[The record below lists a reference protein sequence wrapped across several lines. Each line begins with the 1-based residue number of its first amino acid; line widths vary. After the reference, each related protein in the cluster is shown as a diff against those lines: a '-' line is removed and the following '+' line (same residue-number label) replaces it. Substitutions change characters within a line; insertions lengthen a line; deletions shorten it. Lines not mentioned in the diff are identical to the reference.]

1 MFQEATAFDFDLY
14 APDSVTLEPTTASP
28 TVKPTK
34 SPVTMKPTIS
44 PSKQVVVPS
53 PPANDNDVCPAGQ
66 SLLDVSIA
74 LDQYPAD
81 TRWEIIPTKSKAAVA
96 TSPPYDL
103 SLQFKEAEVERI
115 CLEEGSY
122 DFNIYDVY
130 GDGICCEWGEGSYQL
145 AFGDNIVASGGAFG
159 KEETKE
165 FSTPVV
171 APTTESPTKPPQTS
185 KPSASPQT
193 TPQTTNKPSLPPQTK
208 APVTD
213 PVTANPTV
221 SQTTQSPTSSRQ
233 QAGEEDTEEVS
244 RPVEPKPDEGKEK
257 EKEEEESCPDGFRL
271 GGVVDEC
278 RVCGNKEISCTKM
291 SYTGGNDALFE
302 PANCACTLC
311 DTQFRCNF
319 LDIPTE
325 SGVTGIVVEPP
336 PMNSAPRCHLI
347 WARTFLVIL
356 LVYSL
361 CCKIEV

>member
-14 APDSVTLEPTTASP
+14 APESVTLEPTTARP
-28 TVKPTK
+28 TAKPTM
-34 SPVTMKPTIS
+34 SPVTMKPTTS
-44 PSKQVVVPS
+44 PSKQVVVP
-53 PPANDNDVCPAGQ
+53 PPAANDNDCSAGQ
-66 SLLDVSIA
+66 SLLDVSIT

-81 TRWEIIPTKSKAAVA
+81 TRWEIIPAKSKTAVA

-103 SLQFKEAEVERI
+103 SLQFKPAEVERI

-130 GDGICCEWGEGSYQL
+130 GDGICCGWGEGSYQL
-145 AFGDNIVASGGAFG
+145 AFGEVIVASGGAFG

-165 FSTPVV
+165 FSTPVA
-171 APTTESPTKPPQTS
+171 APTTETPTKPSQST
-185 KPSASPQT
+185 KPTASPQT
-193 TPQTTNKPSLPPQTK
+193 TPQTTDKPSLPPQTR

-213 PVTANPTV
+213 PVTVNPTV
-221 SQTTQSPTSSRQ
+221 GLTTQRPTTSLQ

-244 RPVEPKPDEGKEK
+244 RPVEPIPDEKDE
-257 EKEEEESCPDGFRL
+257 EKEEDETCPDGFRL

-291 SYTGGNDALFE
+291 SFTGGADALFE
-302 PANCACTLC
+302 PPGCACTLC
-311 DTQFRCNF
+311 DTQFQCNF

-336 PMNSAPRCHLI
+336 PMNSAPRYHL
-347 WARTFLVIL
+347 AEVGTFLVIL
-356 LVYSL
+356 FGLLGVL
-361 CCKIEV
+361 